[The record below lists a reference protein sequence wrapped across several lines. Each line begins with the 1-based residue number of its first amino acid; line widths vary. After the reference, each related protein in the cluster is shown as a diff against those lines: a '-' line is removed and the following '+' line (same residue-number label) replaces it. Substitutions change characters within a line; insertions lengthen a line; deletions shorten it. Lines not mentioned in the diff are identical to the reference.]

1 MKKSMYCDWMKYY
14 EIINLKCLSSQM
26 LSMPKVKIL
35 KKDDNFSMEKNR
47 DFLSLLNREI
57 LSKMGTLVLN
67 HLILSDV
74 L

>member
-1 MKKSMYCDWMKYY
+1 MYCDWMKYY